1 MINAAALSTDAIFG
15 FMAQYAMRLFIAS
28 PAILYDYTA
37 LQRDFSR
44 VLEGKWVEEAD
55 LHLTWIFLGEQDS
68 ADPWL
73 TMLQRIDPLDCP
85 ALLRGLG
92 SFGRPPRIFHAKAKE
107 KILYRKAARMRHTG
121 FELYRFTPHATLCRI
136 KRITDWRG
144 YKELL
149 ETYREKI
156 IGEVKTEIAL
166 YESDL
171 CPDGAI
177 YRKVKAVTE

>member
-1 MINAAALSTDAIFG
+1 
-15 FMAQYAMRLFIAS
+15 MRLFIAS
-28 PAILYDYTA
+28 PVILYDYTA
-37 LQRDFSR
+37 LRREFSK
-44 VLEGKWVEEAD
+44 VIEGKWVEEAD

-73 TMLQRIDPLDCP
+73 TMLQRINPLDCP

-92 SFGRPPRIFHAKAKE
+92 SFGRPPRIFHAKSKE
-107 KILYRKAARMRHTG
+107 PILYQKAMQMQRAG
-121 FELYRFTPHATLCRI
+121 FNFYRFTPHVTLCRI
-136 KRITDWRG
+136 KKITDWRG

-166 YESDL
+166 YESSL

-177 YRKVKAVTE
+177 YKKIETVTK

>member
-1 MINAAALSTDAIFG
+1 
-15 FMAQYAMRLFIAS
+15 MRLFIAS
-28 PAILYDYTA
+28 PVILYDYTE
-37 LQRDFSR
+37 LRKDFSK
-44 VLEGKWVEEAD
+44 VFEGRWVEETA
-55 LHLTWIFLGEQDS
+55 LHLTWIFLGEQES
-68 ADPWL
+68 EDPWRERLRRL
-73 TMLQRIDPLDCP
+73 TPLECP
-85 ALLRGLG
+85 ALLKGLG

-107 KILYRKAARMRHTG
+107 KILYRKAGQLRRAG
-121 FELYRFTPHATLCRI
+121 FELYRFTPHVTLCRI
-136 KRITDWRG
+136 KKITDWRG

-149 ETYREKI
+149 EKYREKI

>member
-1 MINAAALSTDAIFG
+1 
-15 FMAQYAMRLFIAS
+15 MRLFIAS
-28 PAILYDYTA
+28 PVILYDYTA
-37 LQRDFSR
+37 LRREFSK
-44 VLEGKWVEEAD
+44 VIEGKWVEEAD
-55 LHLTWIFLGEQDS
+55 LHLTWIFLGEQNS

-107 KILYRKAARMRHTG
+107 KILYRKAGQLRRAG
-121 FELYRFTPHATLCRI
+121 FELYRFTPHATLCRL
-136 KRITDWRG
+136 KKITDWRG

-149 ETYREKI
+149 EKYRERT
-156 IGEVKTEIAL
+156 IGEVKAEIAL

-171 CPDGAI
+171 CSDGAI
-177 YRKVKAVTE
+177 YRKIEAVTT